1 MGQTSSY
8 HGGSSSSNT
17 SNRASKRNS
26 KYNKSFSLRHS
37 RFGNDKRQ
45 SKMLTQDQIY
55 EKLRNARNQKC
66 GTLPLNVGVI
76 SKANDNPDPQRQEQ
90 QQSNNENEDVLLR
103 GERSLP
109 SQPNIRPITISEM
122 NTFNTEKMNNSST
135 AITNST
141 LNNQSSYQPSETTNL
156 NSESSSLQR

>member
-66 GTLPLNVGVI
+66 GTLPVNVGVI
-76 SKANDNPDPQRQEQ
+76 SKTNDNQDPQRQ